1 MAQVSPRTETYLHG
15 HHDSVL
21 RSHRWRTAENSA
33 AYLLDRLTPSA
44 QVLDV
49 GCGPGTITAG
59 LAARVP
65 SGQVIGIDRTADVL
79 DEARAFAAEQGVSNV
94 SFGVGDAYHLGFD
107 DDTFDVVHAH
117 QVLQHLAD
125 PVAALR
131 EMRRVC
137 RPGGVVAARDGDYG
151 GMFWAPLDQE
161 LAEWQSL
168 YRQVARA
175 LDGEPDAGRYLLGW
189 ARQAGFSQVEA
200 SGGAWCY
207 TGPQDRAWWSAA
219 WAERLTDSP
228 FGDRAVEHGL
238 ATRDDLTRLA
248 GAWMRWGAS
257 EDAWFFIP
265 HGEILGTK

>member
-1 MAQVSPRTETYLHG
+1 MAETYLHG

-33 AYLLDRLTPSA
+33 AYLLDRLARSA

-49 GCGPGTITAG
+49 GCGPGTITVG
-59 LAARVP
+59 LAERVP
-65 SGQVIGIDRTADVL
+65 SGQVIGIDRTAGVL
-79 DEARAFAAEQGVSNV
+79 DEARAFAAEMQVANV
-94 SFGVGDAYHLGFD
+94 SFGVGDAYQLGFD

-125 PVAALR
+125 PVTALR

-137 RPGGVVAARDGDYG
+137 RPGGIVAARDSDYG
-151 GMFWAPLDQE
+151 GMFWAPQDPGM
-161 LAEWQSL
+161 AEWLAL
-168 YRQVARA
+168 YRRVARA
-175 LDGEPDAGRYLLGW
+175 IGGEPDAGRHMLAW
-189 ARQAGFSQVEA
+189 ARAGGFSRVEA
-200 SGGAWCY
+200 SGNAWCY
-207 TGPQDRAWWSAA
+207 TGSSDRAWWSAA

-228 FGDRAVEHGL
+228 FGDRAIEHGL
-238 ATRDDLTRLA
+238 ATRHDLEVLA
-248 GAWMRWGAS
+248 GAWLRWGAS

>member
-1 MAQVSPRTETYLHG
+1 
-15 HHDSVL
+15 
-21 RSHRWRTAENSA
+21 
-33 AYLLDRLTPSA
+33 
-44 QVLDV
+44 VLDV

-65 SGQVIGIDRTADVL
+65 SGHVIGIDRTAGVL
-79 DEARAFAAEQGVSNV
+79 DEARAFAAEKEVTNV
-94 SFGVGDAYHLGFD
+94 TFGVGDAYQLGFD

-137 RPGGVVAARDGDYG
+137 KPGGIVAARDSDYG
-151 GMFWAPLDQE
+151 GMFWAPGDPE
-161 LAEWQSL
+161 MTEWLAL

-175 LDGEPDAGRYLLGW
+175 IGGEPDAGRHMLAW
-189 ARQAGFSQVEA
+189 ARTAGFSHIES
-200 SGGAWCY
+200 SGNAWCY
-207 TGPQDRAWWSAA
+207 TGDDGRAWWSAA

-238 ATRDDLTRLA
+238 ATRDDLARLA
-248 GAWMRWGAS
+248 DAWMRWGAS